1 MRLPAL
7 NAGAV
12 LIGLLAACNSLPRVG
27 PAREASFTPAQPS
40 VVAFTPEFDPVRD
53 NRSRDDYAAAI
64 SSLRTVLGHLTD
76 CAALPSG
83 AVHLILA
90 DRVHVVS
97 PGGSETIEGAGAPVV
112 VLMDT
117 GRAPK
122 SIQLGTAD
130 GDGSVDVSAA
140 AATYFGASA
149 CGPAPQ
155 PDP

>member
-1 MRLPAL
+1 M

-12 LIGLLAACNSLPRVG
+12 LIALLAACTSLPRVG
-27 PAREASFTPAQPS
+27 PAREASFTPTQPS
-40 VVAFTPEFDPVRD
+40 VVAFTPAFDPVRD
-53 NRSRDDYAAAI
+53 NRGPDDYAAAI
-64 SSLRTVLGHLTD
+64 SSLRTALGHLTD
-76 CAALPSG
+76 CAALPSS

-97 PGGSETIEGAGAPVV
+97 PGGSETIEGAGATVV

-122 SIQLGTAD
+122 SIQLGTAN

-140 AATYFGASA
+140 AAAYFGTSA
-149 CGPAPQ
+149 CNPAPRS
-155 PDP
+155 DP